1 MDYTSR
7 LRNLAMALKVCNRDY
22 SNKLVY
28 DMFNNNKKE
37 YSGDKNN
44 FSLNIRKM
52 IEYLSSKKGK
62 VLMDYTNISHD
73 MKIIDRPYNL
83 LYNYASGVYEPC
95 LVILFIVLLVDDE
108 IYPIN
113 TEFWISKTM
122 MEEDEIYRKKTQ
134 IAEDVIENLLNKGM
148 TIDRVLFDA
157 GFNEPNFISFLN
169 RKKIEFTARISKTKK
184 MYNGKTIKELFS
196 DKLNGE
202 FYYYHKY
209 GFTNYIDVEYAG
221 TLSRLVVICD
231 TATKLKNRDFY
242 CILSSSL
249 DISYTETIRIY
260 SLRSKIETFF
270 RNLKS
275 YIGLSSPR
283 NHNEDKIT
291 SHINFCLAMHLLVQH
306 ISKKKKL
313 TFHKALI
320 FIKREPLS
328 KIIREFSAYWKQIS
342 EMFIIT
348 TFEDLF
354 MDVRFAILAS

>member
-7 LRNLAMALKVCNRDY
+7 LRNLAMALKVSNRDI

-28 DMFNNNKKE
+28 DIFNNNKKKFSE
-37 YSGDKNN
+37 DKNN
-44 FSLNIRKM
+44 FSLNTRRM

-62 VLMDYTNISHD
+62 VLMDYTHVSHD
-73 MKIIDRPYNL
+73 MKIVDRPYNL
-83 LYNYASGVYEPC
+83 IYNYASKRYEHC

-108 IYPIN
+108 IYPIS
-113 TEFWISKTM
+113 TDFWISETM
-122 MEEDEIYRKKTQ
+122 MEDDEIYRKKTQ
-134 IAEDVIENLLNKGM
+134 IAEDVIQNLLNKGM

-184 MYNGKTIKELFS
+184 MDNSKIIKELFD
-196 DKLNGE
+196 DKSNRD

-209 GFTNYIDVEYAG
+209 GFTSYIDVEYAG

-231 TATKLKNRDFY
+231 TPIKLKNRDFY

-249 DISYTETIRIY
+249 DITYTEIIRMY
-260 SLRSKIETFF
+260 SLRFKIETFF

-320 FIKREPLS
+320 FIKREPMS
-328 KIIREFSAYWKQIS
+328 KIIREFSSYWKQIS
-342 EMFIIT
+342 EMFVFP
-348 TFEDLF
+348 TFEELT
-354 MDVRFAILAS
+354 MDIRFAILAS